1 MNIYEKLNNARIE
14 FQEFNIR
21 MSGKNNFSGY
31 SYYELSD
38 IIPIVNR
45 LAKKY
50 NFTCVVSF
58 DQIAILNF
66 IDTEKPSDFITFHSP
81 MSTASLKGCH
91 EVQNLGAVETYIR
104 RYLYQTAFEIVEAD
118 ELNKNHNLIEEQ
130 KKPIDDII
138 KAFKTS
144 TPDKLQSLKDR
155 WNAIKN
161 QYSQIEIE
169 KLNKEINN
177 V

>member
-1 MNIYEKLNNARIE
+1 
-14 FQEFNIR
+14 
-21 MSGKNNFSGY
+21 
-31 SYYELSD
+31 
-38 IIPIVNR
+38 
-45 LAKKY
+45 
-50 NFTCVVSF
+50 
-58 DQIAILNF
+58 
-66 IDTEKPSDFITFHSP
+66 

-118 ELNKNHNLIEEQ
+118 ELNKNHNPKEEQ
-130 KKPIDDII
+130 KKPIDEII

-144 TPDKLQSLKDR
+144 TPEKLPALRER
-155 WNAIKN
+155 WESIKN
-161 QYSQIEIE
+161 QYTQFEIE